1 MQIKEFDYTLLPK
14 ILEQENITLEEYI
27 DYAKIPKDMLE
38 EWKKQGKIPAFAII
52 IARDMVGNRRK
63 PTKYFDKYYFPVTNL
78 TEEELKKIK
87 LAFWGMDYSPHFIV
101 WIVKKLQQN
110 IPPELF
116 EKILN
121 NNIKFD
127 FNKDLQ

>member
-1 MQIKEFDYTLLPK
+1 MPKEELDYTLLPK
-14 ILEQENITLEEYI
+14 ILKQENITIEEYL
-27 DYAKIPKDMLE
+27 DYTKIPKGMLE
-38 EWKKQGKIPAFAII
+38 EWKKKGKIPAFAII

-87 LAFWGMDYSPHFIV
+87 LAFWGMDYSPHFII

-110 IPPELF
+110 ISQDLF

-121 NNIKFD
+121 NEIKFD
-127 FNKDLQ
+127 LNKDLQ